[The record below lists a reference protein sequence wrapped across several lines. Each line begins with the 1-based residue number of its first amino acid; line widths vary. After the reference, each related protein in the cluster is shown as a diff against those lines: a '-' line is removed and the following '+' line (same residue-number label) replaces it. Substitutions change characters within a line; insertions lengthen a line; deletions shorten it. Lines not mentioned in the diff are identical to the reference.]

1 MAIGVFD
8 SGIGGLTVLK
18 SLVEN
23 FPLETFIYLGDT
35 ARLPYGSKSTE
46 TIRKYS
52 EQNIS
57 FLLDHDV
64 KAVVIACNSA
74 SSQFLESSWQ
84 GINIYNVIHPGAK
97 LAAMNTR
104 KKRIGVLGTRA
115 TIQSRIYEKEI
126 LKLDPEIQVLPQACP
141 LFVPLA
147 EEALFEDPITNLV
160 AYRYIQP
167 LLAEGIDALVLG
179 CTHYPLLEKAIR
191 KVVGNHFPLIDSGV
205 AVTQVLKQEFQN
217 RNLDSSMNPLS
228 QIKLF
233 FTDASPHLMELVEKI
248 LFPIPFTSIE
258 KVDL

>member
-18 SLVEN
+18 SLIEN
-23 FPLETFIYLGDT
+23 FPLESFIYLGDT

-57 FLLDHDV
+57 FLIDHDV

-74 SSQFLESSWQ
+74 SSQFLESSWNNV
-84 GINIYNVIHPGAK
+84 NIYNVIHPGARLACLNTKSKK
-97 LAAMNTR
+97 L
-104 KKRIGVLGTRA
+104 GVLGTRA
-115 TIQSRIYEKEI
+115 TVQSRIYDKEI
-126 LKLDPEIQVLPQACP
+126 FKIDSEIQVFSQACP
-141 LFVPLA
+141 LFVPLV
-147 EEALFEDPITNLV
+147 EEGLFEDPITNLV

-167 LLAEGIDALVLG
+167 LLAEGIDSLVLG

-191 KVVGNHFPLIDSGV
+191 RVVGNHFPLIDSGV
-205 AVTQVLKQEFQN
+205 AVTQILKSEFQN
-217 RNLDSSMNPLS
+217 RSLASSMNPLS

-248 LFPIPFTSIE
+248 LHPITVTSIE